1 MLFVDGM
8 AYRVDITE
16 RAERDLEHIYLTIEA
31 DSSEQARI
39 WFNGLE
45 RTVLSLDEHPVRG
58 APIPEGGALRHLLYG
73 RKGHRYRV
81 IYAIDDASNAVT
93 VLHIRHGARDAF
105 RNDEPDTNS

>member
-1 MLFVDGM
+1 M

-16 RAERDLEHIYLTIEA
+16 RAERDLDRLYLTIEA
-31 DSSEQARI
+31 DSSAQARV

-45 RTVLSLDEHPVRG
+45 RTVLCLYEHPARG
-58 APIPEGGALRHLLYG
+58 APIPEGGELRHLLYG

-81 IYAIDDASNAVT
+81 IYVIDEASSTVT

-105 RNDEPDTNS
+105 QPDEPDEDT

>member
-1 MLFVDGM
+1 M
-8 AYRVDITE
+8 AYRVDITR
-16 RAERDLEHIYLTIEA
+16 RAERDLDRLYLTIKA

-45 RTVLSLDEHPVRG
+45 RTVLGLDEHPARG
-58 APIPEGGALRHLLYG
+58 APIPEGGELRHLLYG

-81 IYAIDDASNAVT
+81 MYAIDETSSTVT

-105 RNDEPDTNS
+105 QPDEPDEDA